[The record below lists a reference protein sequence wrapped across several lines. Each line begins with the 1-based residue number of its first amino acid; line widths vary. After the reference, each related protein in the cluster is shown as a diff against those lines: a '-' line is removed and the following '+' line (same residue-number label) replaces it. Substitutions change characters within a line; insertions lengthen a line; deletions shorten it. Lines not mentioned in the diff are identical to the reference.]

1 MALGSGKHHAPT
13 SSAGSDH
20 SSPSGSLVAE
30 IAHRLD
36 ISVGNRALVKD
47 VMLECLEQGS
57 HYDVASPLPNCGRH
71 ALIEELSVEANIIYK
86 QLEHVIS
93 ILQATVRLNQFRETL
108 TPPAGPLSWSCGY
121 KVA

>member
-1 MALGSGKHHAPT
+1 MFYGGSPV
-13 SSAGSDH
+13 S
-20 SSPSGSLVAE
+20 E

-47 VMLECLEQGS
+47 VMLQCLEHGS
-57 HYDVASPLPNCGRH
+57 DYDVASALSNRGRH

-86 QLEHVIS
+86 ELEHGIS
-93 ILQATVRLNQFRETL
+93 ILQASVRLNQFREL
-108 TPPAGPLSWSCGY
+108 LLCTPLCLRTSGF